1 MSATALRSSEIRDM
15 RRQYGFTLIEL
26 LVVIAVIAILAGI
39 LLPTLARSRVRAEA
53 IFCLNNTKQLT
64 VAWMIYADEHNGR
77 LAYNLGADATNTIR
91 QAGLGKSPSMSMN
104 WVDNVLDWNANNPD
118 NTNAAKMMA
127 GGIAPYA
134 LAPTVYRC
142 PADHAVSKDQRLA
155 GWRGRVRSYSMNA
168 MIGDAGTFTLSGW
181 NVNNPDYVQFFKITS
196 IPQPSDIFVFLDEH
210 PDSINDG
217 YFVNRAYTHEWHDLP
232 GSYHSGGACF
242 SFADGHAEL
251 HHWRAASTRPRPYPD
266 AAGLPMKI
274 PTTPQAQAA
283 ELADFYWVI
292 SRMSVEPNQTEYQ
305 PDKLH

>member
-1 MSATALRSSEIRDM
+1 M
-15 RRQYGFTLIEL
+15 RRKHGFTLIEL

-77 LAYNLGADATNTIR
+77 LAYNLGADATSTNRMTI
-91 QAGLGKSPSMSMN
+91 LGKPTPMSVN
-104 WVDNVLDWNANNPD
+104 WVDNVLDWNAHNPD
-118 NTNAAKMMA
+118 NTNAAKMMS

-134 LAPTVYRC
+134 MAPTVYRC

-217 YFVNRAYTHEWHDLP
+217 YFLNRAYTHEWHDLP
-232 GSYHSGGACF
+232 ASYHSGGASF

-251 HHWRAASTRPRPYPD
+251 HHWRAASTKPPPLPD
-266 AAGLPMKI
+266 AAGLPMKL
-274 PTTPQAQAA
+274 PTTPEAQAA

-305 PDKLH
+305 PDKLQ